1 MSASCTAGRLAAE
14 LPGEDGRL
22 LALLLAGNPD
32 QRGRHVSAQALANAM
47 CQLGHRV
54 GPTTIK
60 DHRAGRCICA
70 TAGEDGTT

>member
-1 MSASCTAGRLAAE
+1 MSASCTAGRLAVE

-32 QRGRHVSAQALANAM
+32 MRGRHVPATTLARAM
-47 CQLGHRV
+47 HAEGHRV
-54 GPTTIK
+54 SATTIK
-60 DHRAGRCICA
+60 DHRAGRCVC